1 MLGNETTQP
10 SKFRTKKWFEIN
22 NESRG
27 EYCTG
32 NQLRFKTTMLRSSL
46 CAYSNVHILVN
57 GTITITGDEDGAAA
71 RRADGRNKQV
81 TFKNCAPFT
90 NFKGEI
96 NNLQIVNATDL
107 DVVMLVYNSRKYS
120 DNYAKTLHLRVH

>member
-27 EYCTG
+27 QYCTG
-32 NQLRFKTTMLRSSL
+32 SQLRFKTTMLRSSL
-46 CAYSNVHILVN
+46 CAYSYVHILVN
-57 GTITITGDEDGAAA
+57 GTITITGDEDDAAA
-71 RRADGRNKQV
+71 RRADRRNKQV

-90 NFKGEI
+90 NYKGEI

-107 DVVMLVYNSRKYS
+107 DVAMLVYNLRKYS
-120 DNYAKTLHLRVH
+120 DNYAKTLYLRAH